1 MKKCLVLLST
11 YNGKRYLKELMDSV
25 VAQKEVE
32 VDILVRDDGST
43 DDTLSILSR
52 YENNHIH
59 VYSGNNLGPAKSF
72 LDLIFYASDQYDYY
86 ALCDQDD
93 VWKNNKISSAIQC
106 IQNIKGPVLYSSA
119 VDITDLNLVFI
130 KKSITN
136 NTFKSPLYDILM
148 YKTPG
153 CTFVFNKDL
162 MVELKKYRPNVI
174 SMHDSWISFVCLAVN
189 GTFYSDRNAYISYR
203 QHGSNVL
210 GVQRHSFWRTM
221 INIIHYQ
228 GILRSDMAKEVLKG
242 YSDCMSADIKTTF
255 EIFAN
260 YKENIKYKM
269 KILRI
274 KYNGERIS
282 KRAFYKIKLR
292 ILFNSL

>member
-1 MKKCLVLLST
+1 MKRCLVLLST
-11 YNGKRYLKELMDSV
+11 YNGKRYLEELMDSV
-25 VAQKEVE
+25 VAQEEVE
-32 VDILVRDDGST
+32 VDLLIRDDGST

-59 VYSGNNLGPAKSF
+59 VYRGNNLGPAKSF

-93 VWKNNKISSAIQC
+93 VWKNNKISEAIKC
-106 IQNIKGPVLYSSA
+106 IQNIKGPALYSSA
-119 VDITDLNLVFI
+119 VDITDSNLAFI

-162 MVELKKYRPNVI
+162 MIELKKYRPNVI
-174 SMHDSWISFVCLAVN
+174 SMHDSWISFVCLAV
-189 GTFYSDRNAYISYR
+189 GGKFYSDRNAYILYR
-203 QHGSNVL
+203 QHDSNVL

-242 YSDCMSADIKTTF
+242 YSDYMSADIKTTF

-260 YKENIKYKM
+260 YKENIKYKI
-269 KILRI
+269 KLLRI
-274 KYNGERIS
+274 KYSSEGIS
-282 KRAFYKIKLR
+282 KRAFYKVKLR